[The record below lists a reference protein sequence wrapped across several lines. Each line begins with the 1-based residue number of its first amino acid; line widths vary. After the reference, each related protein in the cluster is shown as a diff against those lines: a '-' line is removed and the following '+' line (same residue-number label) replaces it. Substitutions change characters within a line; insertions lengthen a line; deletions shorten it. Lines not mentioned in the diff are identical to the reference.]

1 MWVHKSE
8 FVLRDL
14 FKILYSRYELEWI
27 NLVYLTHL
35 QKRGWGLSTQKR
47 GSMNG
52 FKATPHSPPPSLSRR
67 IIADVEILIA
77 TVAPVFCCHPRPELF
92 LSELEIG
99 SRHVLK
105 QLPRQL
111 RDSNGFCFFQ
121 QTRQSAGINNFRV
134 KSWLH
139 LFFRLFQP
147 AEQISSWII
156 IVT

>member
-1 MWVHKSE
+1 MFEVE
-8 FVLRDL
+8 PR
-14 FKILYSRYELEWI
+14 
-27 NLVYLTHL
+27 
-35 QKRGWGLSTQKR
+35 
-47 GSMNG
+47 
-52 FKATPHSPPPSLSRR
+52 PPLSLSRR

-111 RDSNGFCFFQ
+111 RDSKGFCFFQ

-134 KSWLH
+134 KSWLQ
-139 LFFRLFQP
+139 LFFSIVSTARTNFKLSHNRHLTRHLKL
-147 AEQISSWII
+147 QIGSNVS
-156 IVT
+156 VRNRSTLCNFNRGLCGCNADHVVMVQ